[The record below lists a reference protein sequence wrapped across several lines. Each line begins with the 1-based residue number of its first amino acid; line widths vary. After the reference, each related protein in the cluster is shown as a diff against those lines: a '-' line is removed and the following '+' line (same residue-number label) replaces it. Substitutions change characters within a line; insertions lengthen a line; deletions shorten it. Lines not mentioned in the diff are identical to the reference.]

1 MKWAGKCQMN
11 SAPIV
16 AAYGHLFPNLHIE
29 RDVLDR
35 AGLQLVDANRCSD
48 DELVALG
55 ACGILLGAFQKLD
68 RARLTRLSTCKG
80 VVRVGI
86 GVDNIDL
93 QAAKE
98 AQITICNVPS
108 YCIEE
113 VAVHVLTCS
122 LALMRG
128 LSYWDRSVRS
138 GSWRGK
144 RLPLLRRPSTCTL
157 GIIGFGQIGKVLE
170 DRASRIFGSIVIYD
184 PLYQNGSQT
193 VGPRTEFVANL
204 DELLRRADV
213 ASVHVPLTSETKD
226 MLGEPQLRT
235 MKTGAFVINASRG
248 GIINVPALLRVI
260 REGHLAGAA
269 LDTFT
274 KEPLPADDELLR
286 ENRILL
292 SPHIAWKS
300 EEAETELRRSSAE
313 EMVRILT
320 GGTPRSPIKI

>member
-1 MKWAGKCQMN
+1 MGSTLGRQSQPGRHCPAGARNAVQHRALCWEGRRRRIPVGEPGFCRRKAAGYFYHAEFRQTSSARTPCARQDHGKEDSSFRTSALAAVNSTTLSSMKWAGKCQMN

-157 GIIGFGQIGKVLE
+157 GIIGFG
-170 DRASRIFGSIVIYD
+170 
-184 PLYQNGSQT
+184 
-193 VGPRTEFVANL
+193 
-204 DELLRRADV
+204 
-213 ASVHVPLTSETKD
+213 
-226 MLGEPQLRT
+226 
-235 MKTGAFVINASRG
+235 
-248 GIINVPALLRVI
+248 
-260 REGHLAGAA
+260 
-269 LDTFT
+269 
-274 KEPLPADDELLR
+274 
-286 ENRILL
+286 
-292 SPHIAWKS
+292 
-300 EEAETELRRSSAE
+300 
-313 EMVRILT
+313 
-320 GGTPRSPIKI
+320 

>member
-1 MKWAGKCQMN
+1 MN
-11 SAPIV
+11 SAPII
-16 AAYGHLFPNLHIE
+16 AAYGHLFPNLNIE
-29 RDVLDR
+29 RDVLER
-35 AGLQLVDANRCSD
+35 AGLHLVDANRCSD

-55 ACGILLGAFQKLD
+55 ARGILLGAFQKLD
-68 RARLTRLSTCKG
+68 RARLTRLTGCRG

-98 AQITICNVPS
+98 AQIIICNVPS

-113 VAVHVLTCS
+113 VAVHVLTYS

-128 LSYWDRSVRS
+128 LSYWERSVRS

-144 RLPLLRRPSTCTL
+144 QPPSLRRPSTCTL
-157 GIIGFGQIGKVLE
+157 GIIGFGQIGRLLE

-184 PLYQNGSQT
+184 PFYQSGSHT
-193 VGPRTEFVANL
+193 VGPRTEFVAKL

-213 ASVHVPLTSETKD
+213 ASVHVPLTPETKD
-226 MLGEPQLRT
+226 LLDEPQLRT
-235 MKTGAFVINASRG
+235 MRPDAFVINASRG
-248 GIINVPALLRVI
+248 GIVNVPALLQVI

-269 LDTFT
+269 LDTFMN
-274 KEPLPADDELLR
+274 EPLSADDELLK
-286 ENRILL
+286 EDRILL

-300 EEAETELRRSSAE
+300 EEAEIELRRSSAE

-320 GGTPRSPIKI
+320 GESPRSQIKI